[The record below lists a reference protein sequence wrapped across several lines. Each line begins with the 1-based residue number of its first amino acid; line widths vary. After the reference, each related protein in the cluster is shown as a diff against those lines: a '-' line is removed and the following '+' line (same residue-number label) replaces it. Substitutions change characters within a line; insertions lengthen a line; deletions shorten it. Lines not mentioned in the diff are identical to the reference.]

1 MLSHS
6 ATRFSA
12 RILSLLYLIASFVLL
27 VVNRIC
33 TRTLQSPRIL
43 SSGFSQNLYF
53 CSLHFQWLFKFLE
66 KRLIWLKK
74 VGSIKK
80 LLISKAENF
89 FKSNFDL
96 INQIWGIYINLHM
109 YTYIY
114 IYYIY
119 IYIIYIYLCV
129 YIYIYIYTSIPLRP
143 TFYNYFS
150 GEYRQTDKQ
159 SAQILRKQDERN
171 I

>member
-6 ATRFSA
+6 ATRFST
-12 RILSLLYLIASFVLL
+12 RIPSLLYLIPSFVLL
-27 VVNRIC
+27 VVNRIS

-66 KRLIWLKK
+66 KGLIWLKK

-96 INQIWGIYINLHM
+96 INQIWGIYIYKH
-109 YTYIY
+109 TYVY
-114 IYYIY
+114 INI
-119 IYIIYIYLCV
+119 
-129 YIYIYIYTSIPLRP
+129 YIYIYIYIYP
-143 TFYNYFS
+143 TQANF
-150 GEYRQTDKQ
+150 
-159 SAQILRKQDERN
+159 L
-171 I
+171 